1 MNKRN
6 LYLLPVI
13 LVGLTCL
20 FPVGELALAVPL
32 SKVERQPYHGRPGGD
47 TAFPTDQI
55 IVKFKTAVVP
65 ENLTSQGLTRQEQR
79 LSQAAGVSIN
89 YLRQMSGEAYVFRF
103 PEHMP
108 LEQVQSISIR
118 LSALPEVDYA
128 EPDAILQPM
137 LVPDDPRYPEQ
148 WHYFAPAPGN
158 YGINAPAAWDVTTG
172 SASVVVAVVDT
183 GITEHAEFSGRTVP
197 GYDFVSDINTANDG
211 DGRDNDPRDPGDW
224 VSVVDI
230 SSGKIPWDCQVA
242 NSSWHGT
249 HTAGTIGAASNN
261 HLGVAGIDWKAK
273 ILPVRV
279 LGKCGGTTSDV
290 VDGMRWA
297 AGLQVPGVPNNA
309 HPARV
314 INVSLGGPAPCGI
327 PMQEAVGEILAAGT
341 TVVAS
346 AGNSN
351 ADAGGFTPGNCVG
364 VITVAA
370 TNRDGSRA
378 NYSNYGP
385 AIEISAPGG
394 EQIFGNQN
402 GVLSTW
408 NTGLQGPGED
418 AYKFYEGT
426 SMSAPH
432 VTGVI
437 SLLYSSDSRLLPS
450 QVLRIL
456 RKTATKFP
464 AGSTCSTTTCGSGI
478 VNAGAA
484 VQAVAKIEYH
494 PLYMPIIQK

>member
-6 LYLLPVI
+6 LYLLPVL

-20 FPVGELALAVPL
+20 FPIGELALAVPL
-32 SKVERQPYHGRPGGD
+32 SKVEQQPYYGRPGGD

-65 ENLTSQGLTRQEQR
+65 EDLTGQGLAREEQR
-79 LSQAAGVSIN
+79 LSQAAGVPLSF
-89 YLRQMSGEAYVFRF
+89 LHPMSGGAQVWRLD
-103 PEHMP
+103 EHLP
-108 LEQVQSISIR
+108 VEQVRSIAQG
-118 LSALPEVDYA
+118 LMTLPELDYA
-128 EPDAILQPM
+128 EPNAILQPM

-148 WHYFAPAPGN
+148 WHYFAPATSN
-158 YGINAPAAWDVTTG
+158 YGIDAPAAWDVTTG

-183 GITEHAEFSGRTVP
+183 GITEHAEFNGRIVP
-197 GYDFVSDINTANDG
+197 GYDFITNADTANDG
-211 DGRDNDPRDPGDW
+211 DGRDGDPRDPGDW
-224 VSVVDI
+224 CFPYTV
-230 SSGKIPWDCQVA
+230 
-242 NSSWHGT
+242 SSWHGT
-249 HTAGTIGAASNN
+249 HTAGTIGAATNN
-261 HLGVAGIDWKAK
+261 QLGVAGIDWKAK

-297 AGLQVPGVPNNA
+297 AGLKVPGVPNNT
-309 HPARV
+309 HPAKV
-314 INVSLGGPAPCGI
+314 INVSLGGYAPCDI
-327 PMQEAVGEILAAGT
+327 TTQNAVNDIIETGS
-341 TVVAS
+341 TVVVS
-346 AGNSN
+346 AGNSSM
-351 ADAGGFTPGNCVG
+351 DANGFSPGNCQG